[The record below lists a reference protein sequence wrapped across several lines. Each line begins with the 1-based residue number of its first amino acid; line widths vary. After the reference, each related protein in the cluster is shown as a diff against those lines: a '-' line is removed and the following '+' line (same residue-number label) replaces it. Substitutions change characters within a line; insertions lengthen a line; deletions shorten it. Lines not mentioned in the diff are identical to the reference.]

1 MVVGRAYFTALTIR
15 SDYPTVH
22 LSDCLV
28 SFYDV
33 QHFTL
38 RMAEIIHDRGH
49 TTYNDIAEALLSDLN
64 SGDLQAEEKVRFLP
78 RPT

>member
-1 MVVGRAYFTALTIR
+1 
-15 SDYPTVH
+15 
-22 LSDCLV
+22 V